1 MTNDDL
7 AEAINLIRNGLND
20 VAQAHVSQYIGS
32 EDWLWNLFSR
42 AVLLTGG
49 RAPLFSDAQL
59 TESGEGP
66 IGSIVVVTDVEIVR
80 VKFDQPTRRGVDY
93 FHEVVIAE
101 SVPRRAVRSIGLDA
115 LQAPASNTREW
126 PLHVQITLTL
136 DRELAGEDTLKLPL
150 GEQPARDK
158 RAAALTALV
167 GF

>member
-20 VAQAHVSQYIGS
+20 VTQAHVSQYIGS

-42 AVLLTGG
+42 AVFLTGA

-59 TESGEGP
+59 TESAEGP

-80 VKFDQPTRRGVDY
+80 VKFDQPTRRGVEY
-93 FHEVVIAE
+93 VHEVVIAE

-115 LQAPASNTREW
+115 LQASASNTREW
-126 PLHVQITLTL
+126 PLHVQITFTL
-136 DRELAGEDTLKLPL
+136 DRGLAGEDTLTLPL
-150 GEQPARDK
+150 GKQPARGN